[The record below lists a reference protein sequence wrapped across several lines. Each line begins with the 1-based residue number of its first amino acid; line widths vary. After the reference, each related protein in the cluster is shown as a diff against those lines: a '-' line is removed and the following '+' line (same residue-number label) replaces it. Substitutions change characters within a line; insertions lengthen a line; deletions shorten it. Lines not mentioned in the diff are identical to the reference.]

1 MTVRYVMVWL
11 EAVVIHFK
19 DETEEDHKA
28 RREGNSF
35 LIKSSDRNILIAM
48 LEC

>member
-1 MTVRYVMVWL
+1 MVCL
-11 EAVVIHFK
+11 EAVAIHFK
-19 DETEEDHKA
+19 DEAEEDHKA

-35 LIKSSDRNILIAM
+35 HMKSSDRNILIAM